1 VQEAELL
8 IEALLAGRRGEV
20 NLLHRQPAQKFAHHL
35 PADSGPL
42 EPGID
47 RDVQNRG
54 IKHTVGCRP
63 RGTDQLPIQPRKTAE
78 ITVGKGTFDR
88 GGRPHGER
96 CTGVNIGKD
105 IPVGAFA
112 SERYLR
118 VGALVKLPIPS
129 VVC

>member
-1 VQEAELL
+1 
-8 IEALLAGRRGEV
+8 
-20 NLLHRQPAQKFAHHL
+20 LHRQPAQKFGHHL

-42 EPGID
+42 KPGID

-54 IKHTVGCRP
+54 IKHTAGCRP
-63 RGTDQLPIQPRKTAE
+63 RGIDQLAIHPRKIAE
-78 ITVGKGTFDR
+78 ITVGKGTFSH
-88 GGRPHGER
+88 GGRAHSER

-105 IPVGAFA
+105 IPVDAFA

-118 VGALVKLPIPS
+118 AGALLKLPVPS